1 MSKNRFSNW
10 NSKLRN
16 RLMLVLGVT
25 GFSSTVV
32 ACYGPPAYIP
42 DELPNHEQ
50 EMISR
55 CLDGSVADSVC
66 PNGCIQGQCL
76 EKGGNI
82 GASCNAELYLE
93 SCSSNGDK
101 KVICQDGQIQEADC
115 RSCVDLED
123 HVVCSS
129 DNE

>member
-1 MSKNRFSNW
+1 METCTLPGTRKDYCGAFDSLNAYDVIDTICAEDDKGNLYQVR
-10 NSKLRN
+10 
-16 RLMLVLGVT
+16 T
-25 GFSSTVV
+25 GQHT
-32 ACYGPPAYIP
+32 Y
-42 DELPNHEQ
+42 
-50 EMISR
+50 
-55 CLDGSVADSVC
+55 C